1 MTRVKRGNVA
11 RRRRNKILKI
21 AKGFR
26 GSSSTLFRTAN
37 QRVLKS
43 LSASHRDRFQRRR
56 DFRSLWITRINA
68 AVRLQGIKYSD
79 FIFSL
84 RKLNMFLNRKVLAQL
99 ASRDEKAFQRLVD
112 LIQEAINSSIQYP
125 LSKTL

>member
-37 QRVLKS
+37 QHALKA
-43 LSASHRDRFQRRR
+43 LSASHRDRLQRRR

-68 AVRLQGIKYSD
+68 AVRSQGIKYND
-79 FIFSL
+79 FLFSL
-84 RKLNMFLNRKVLAQL
+84 RSSKMCLNRKVLAQL
-99 ASRDEKAFQRLVD
+99 ASRDEIAFQHVVD
-112 LIQEAINSSIQYP
+112 LMKKVE
-125 LSKTL
+125 